1 MPCVPCVYNST
12 TTQGLEHGSDLDP
25 DLIEDLDDE
34 IAGGAEVGVEGG
46 VEGNG
51 GAAEGG
57 GAEGGANKARP
68 QRATRDPNATRDPTA
83 VPRPKA
89 AAPRASRAKDPDAKA
104 KTGPKPGKAK
114 ELANNNDDKM
124 KKLQEGKCLTS
135 QHLT

>member
-1 MPCVPCVYNST
+1 MPCVYNST
-12 TTQGLEHGSDLDP
+12 TTQGLEPGSDLDP

-34 IAGGAEVGVEGG
+34 IAGGVEGG
-46 VEGNG
+46 VEGG
-51 GAAEGG
+51 GAEG